1 MASRTED
8 LTPPENTVPCLTCKQ
23 VTKSFGSGPD
33 RVVVLKDV
41 TFKLGSGTVSALV
54 GQSGSGKST
63 LGNIIAGITPPDS
76 GMIALQ
82 GAPLGATRSPA
93 QRKRIQIVF
102 QDPFGSLNPVHTVA
116 HHLTRPLLRHRIVRP
131 HQVTTHIHNLL
142 ERVGLTPPAV
152 FARRYPYALS
162 GGERQRVAIAR
173 ALAVEPE
180 LLILDEP
187 TSMLDVSI
195 RKSILGL
202 LSTLKVEH
210 SLTYLLITHDF
221 STAEQIADDIMVL
234 DRGRI
239 VERAPTQVLIQSP
252 AHDYSQQLIAA
263 VPKGDGSLFR
273 RHSHGASHD

>member
-1 MASRTED
+1 MCRILCSSRKQSGTMASRTED

-102 QDPFGSLNPVHTVA
+102 QDPFGSLNPVHTDA

-142 ERVGLTPPAV
+142 ERVGLTHQPSLPDVTLMRSPVASV
-152 FARRYPYALS
+152 S
-162 GGERQRVAIAR
+162 GWPLR
-173 ALAVEPE
+173 
-180 LLILDEP
+180 
-187 TSMLDVSI
+187 
-195 RKSILGL
+195 
-202 LSTLKVEH
+202 EH
-210 SLTYLLITHDF
+210 W
-221 STAEQIADDIMVL
+221 
-234 DRGRI
+234 
-239 VERAPTQVLIQSP
+239 QSNR
-252 AHDYSQQLIAA
+252 SC
-263 VPKGDGSLFR
+263 
-273 RHSHGASHD
+273 